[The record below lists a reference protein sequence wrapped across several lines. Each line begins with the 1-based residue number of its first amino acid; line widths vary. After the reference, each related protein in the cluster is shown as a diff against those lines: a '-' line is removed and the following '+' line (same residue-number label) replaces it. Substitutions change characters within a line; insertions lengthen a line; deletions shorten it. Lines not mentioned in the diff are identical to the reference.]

1 MLFIRGV
8 RGVSLFKAYYR
19 NDEAN
24 EKAFD
29 ADGWF
34 DTGDIVRRDEEGWLY
49 FSDRDKDMLKVG
61 AENVAASEIEAV
73 IMQTGLAEECAVV
86 GQKHAMLDEVP
97 VVFVIP
103 SEAGKVAGAGL
114 EAAIRAQCET
124 NLADF
129 KVPRSVF
136 PVDSLPRS
144 TLEKI
149 AKAELRAGLPT
160 LEG

>member
-1 MLFIRGV
+1 
-8 RGVSLFKAYYR
+8 
-19 NDEAN
+19 
-24 EKAFD
+24 
-29 ADGWF
+29 
-34 DTGDIVRRDEEGWLY
+34 
-49 FSDRDKDMLKVG
+49 
-61 AENVAASEIEAV
+61 
-73 IMQTGLAEECAVV
+73 MQTGLAEECAVV

-97 VVFVIP
+97 VAFVIP

-114 EAAIRAQCET
+114 EAAIRTQCET
-124 NLADF
+124 NLAGF